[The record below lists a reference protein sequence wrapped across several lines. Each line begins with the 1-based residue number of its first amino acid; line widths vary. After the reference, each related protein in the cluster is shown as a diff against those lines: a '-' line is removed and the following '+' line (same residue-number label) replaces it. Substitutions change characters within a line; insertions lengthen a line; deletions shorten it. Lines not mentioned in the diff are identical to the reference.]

1 MEVENSK
8 LKSTL
13 TKNRKFI
20 IDNVSSVNPIIDF
33 LADDSCVEEK
43 DNIKSWSASK
53 VQVGKLCVDILG
65 IKLKYFRSFI

>member
-20 IDNVSSVNPIIDF
+20 IDNVSSVNPLINF

-43 DNIKSWSASK
+43 DNI
-53 VQVGKLCVDILG
+53 
-65 IKLKYFRSFI
+65 